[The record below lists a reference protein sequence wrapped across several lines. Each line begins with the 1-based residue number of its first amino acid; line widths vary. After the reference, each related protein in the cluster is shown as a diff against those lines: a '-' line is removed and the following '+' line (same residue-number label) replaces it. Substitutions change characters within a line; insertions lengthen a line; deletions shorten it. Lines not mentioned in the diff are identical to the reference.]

1 MSRGDI
7 HVSNTFE
14 TSLIAVVRA
23 LAKSAAA
30 AVLRRLLLLSD
41 LHMTF
46 VAWFRPQ
53 PPDLR
58 QTRKMMMMRKT
69 QVHNESPDPHSCH
82 AS

>member
-46 VAWFRPQ
+46 VAWFQLGPLLEGKLARISS
-53 PPDLR
+53 
-58 QTRKMMMMRKT
+58 RKYFW
-69 QVHNESPDPHSCH
+69 HSGITIW
-82 AS
+82 